1 MQIATSNDQLAEI
14 LESLCI
20 ADNTLGFVPTM
31 GNLHQG
37 HLKLVEVAKQQ
48 ADQVVVSIFVNP
60 MQFNQSNDFSNYP
73 RTLENDVDKLKSSGV
88 DVLYCPENKDIYPE
102 GLENATKVI
111 VPGLSNIMCGQF
123 RPGHFE
129 GVTTVVAKLFNLV
142 QPDVAVFGEKDF
154 QQLQVIRKMVED
166 LNFPVEIVGVET
178 EREQSG
184 LALSSRNQYLT
195 DTEKQ
200 NASVLYRVLSDVA
213 GEVLKRCQDKTSE
226 REDFHDLEQS
236 ALQQLTQA
244 GFKPEYIEVR
254 SAHDLQVGN
263 TSMND
268 LRVFAAAWLGQAR
281 LIDNLPVRL

>member
-1 MQIATSNDQLAEI
+1 MQIATSNEQLAEI

-20 ADNTLGFVPTM
+20 ADKTLGFVPTM
-31 GNLHQG
+31 GNLHLG

-48 ADQVVVSIFVNP
+48 ADQIAVSIFVNP

-73 RTLENDVDKLKSSGV
+73 RTLETDIEKLEPLGV

-111 VPGLSNIMCGQF
+111 VPGLSEIMCGQF

-166 LNFPVEIVGVET
+166 LNFPVNILGVET

-184 LALSSRNQYLT
+184 LALSSRNQYLS
-195 DTEKQ
+195 DDEKQ
-200 NASVLYRVLSDVA
+200 NASGLYQVLSGVA
-213 GEVLKRCQDKTSE
+213 REVLTRCQDKTSE
-226 REDFHDLEQS
+226 REDFHDFEQN

-254 SAHDLQVGN
+254 SARDLQIGN
-263 TSMND
+263 SSMND

-281 LIDNLPVRL
+281 LIDNLPVKQ